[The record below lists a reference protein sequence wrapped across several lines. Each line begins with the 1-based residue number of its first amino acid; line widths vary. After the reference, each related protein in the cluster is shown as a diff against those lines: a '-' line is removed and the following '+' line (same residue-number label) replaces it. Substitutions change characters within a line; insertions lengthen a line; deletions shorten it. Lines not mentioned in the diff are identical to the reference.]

1 MIVSTDLY
9 LKQIKGVNKSKSR
22 TINILDIDTGIP
34 LENIE
39 KFANILNDDLAD
51 EYVLLPKTRNYHWN
65 VEKVLLSN
73 LLNACTS
80 TKINGV
86 EC

>member
-1 MIVSTDLY
+1 M
-9 LKQIKGVNKSKSR
+9 NKSKSK
-22 TINILDIDTGIP
+22 TVNILDIDTGIP
-34 LENIE
+34 RENLKKI
-39 KFANILNDDLAD
+39 ANILNDDLAD
-51 EYVLLPKTRNYHWN
+51 EYVLLTKTRNYHWN
-65 VEKVLLSN
+65 VEKVLLSI